1 MNEPIEIFRFKTSEV
16 QNVAYTATAGNSTA
30 FTSANRTGIVR
41 VVCTT
46 DAFLAVG
53 NGVTATTTTG
63 AYFAAGIPDYIKV
76 AEGERISVIRVS
88 ADGSLNITPLSK

>member
-1 MNEPIEIFRFKTSEV
+1 MEPIEIFKFKTSEV
-16 QNVAYTATAGNSTA
+16 QNVAYTGTAGNSSA
-30 FTSANRTGIVR
+30 FTSSNRTGIVR

-46 DAFLAVG
+46 DAYISVG

-76 AEGERISVIRVS
+76 AEGDRISAIQVS
-88 ADGSLNITPLSK
+88 AAGSLNITPLSK